1 MKIAILVKRFTLSG
15 GKERYVVE
23 LARSLCRLGHS
34 VDVFACKAD
43 DRLLEGMGFFRVE
56 NRFTF
61 SSVLNTISFVRET
74 AKMLMHHS
82 YDIVHSHERNYT
94 QRILTLHSFS
104 YYDGLERYSRL
115 RKIDQKYLSLR
126 SWLYLWLEKRQ
137 MKTPWLVS
145 VSTAISRDVNTHYHR
160 SANVVE
166 IPPGVDLDMFSR
178 DGLELMREKER
189 KERNLGEHDLA
200 VLFVGSAFQ
209 RKGLDRL
216 IPAIAKDMRLFVVG
230 KGDRIVKFKQM
241 VKNYGLE
248 KNISFEGITDEIKKY
263 YALADVV
270 VLPSRSEAFGMS
282 VLEGMACGLPVIVS
296 HNSGIA
302 DLIQHG
308 DNGFLMQKNSELPG
322 LLDLMRSAKER
333 QKIGNRARKTAE
345 QYGWAR
351 VGRSHEILYEKILSE
366 ELANKMAG

>member
-1 MKIAILVKRFTLSG
+1 
-15 GKERYVVE
+15 
-23 LARSLCRLGHS
+23 
-34 VDVFACKAD
+34 
-43 DRLLEGMGFFRVE
+43 
-56 NRFTF
+56 
-61 SSVLNTISFVRET
+61 
-74 AKMLMHHS
+74 
-82 YDIVHSHERNYT
+82 
-94 QRILTLHSFS
+94 
-104 YYDGLERYSRL
+104 
-115 RKIDQKYLSLR
+115 
-126 SWLYLWLEKRQ
+126 
-137 MKTPWLVS
+137 
-145 VSTAISRDVNTHYHR
+145 
-160 SANVVE
+160 
-166 IPPGVDLDMFSR
+166 MFSR

>member
-1 MKIAILVKRFTLSG
+1 LKIAILVKRFTLSG

-23 LARSLCRLGHS
+23 LARSLCSLGHS

-43 DRLLEGMGFFRVE
+43 DTLLDGIGFFRVK

-74 AKMLMHHS
+74 AKMLKLHN

-94 QRILTLHSFS
+94 QKVLTLHSFS
-104 YYDGLERYSRL
+104 YFDGLEGYSRL
-115 RKIDQKYLSLR
+115 RKIDQKYLSLH
-126 SWLYLWLEKRQ
+126 SLLYLWLEKRQ
-137 MKTPWLVS
+137 MKTPWLIS
-145 VSTAISRDVNTHYHR
+145 VSTAISRDVKAHYHR

-166 IPPGVDLDMFSR
+166 IPPGVDLGEFSR
-178 DGLELMREKER
+178 DGLELLRKKER
-189 KERNLGEHDLA
+189 NERNLGENDLA

-216 IPAIAKDMRLFVVG
+216 IPAIAKDMQLFVVG
-230 KGDRIVKFKQM
+230 KGDRVVKFKQM
-241 VKNYGLE
+241 VKKYRLE
-248 KNISFEGITDEIKKY
+248 KNVSFEGITDEVKKY

-296 HNSGIA
+296 RNSGIA
-302 DLIQHG
+302 DLIHHG
-308 DNGFLMQKNSELPG
+308 ENGFLLEKDSDLPD
-322 LLDLMRSAKER
+322 LLNLMRSAKER
-333 QKIGNRARKTAE
+333 QKVGSRARKTAE

-366 ELANKMAG
+366 ELDNKRIG